1 MRDREARVG
10 CSRGPPRG
18 APGRP
23 SPGSPENLPSTAPAP
38 VSPLTSPSPPLF
50 DQAPKTDAPAVAA
63 EPKVVTTE
71 LIQKYL
77 DENQQLIL
85 AILENQNVGK
95 LQECAQY
102 QARLQQNL
110 MYLAAIADAA
120 PAQAKQ
126 Q

>member
-1 MRDREARVG
+1 MFERDRETRVG
-10 CSRGPPRG
+10 CSRRFPAAPRTTL
-18 APGRP
+18 ARNLRKSALDRP
-23 SPGSPENLPSTAPAP
+23 RLAAHPRLPCP
-38 VSPLTSPSPPLF
+38 F
-50 DQAPKTDAPAVAA
+50 DQAPKTDAPAGAA